1 MSMAFHIF
9 KRLGVQILS
18 SLFVVFVLDVLGVH
32 VPAENTWVVILT
44 LTFHEI
50 CGRFLAS
57 EHIVK
62 LFELTISLYASEY
75 LVSLYMDKVFE
86 FTWMG
91 FALLLLQLTL
101 AFILRASFGKVP
113 TDSASVT
120 YHKLKKGCD
129 DVLEYLNFEYEF
141 MSAHNEEH
149 KFDLALKENLDF
161 QKDVIR
167 QRKSLDKIKK

>member
-1 MSMAFHIF
+1 MAFHIF
-9 KRLGVQILS
+9 KRLGVQILA

-32 VPAENTWVVILT
+32 VPAENTWVVLLT

-86 FTWMG
+86 FTWIG

-101 AFILRASFGKVP
+101 AFVLRASFGKVP

-120 YHKLKKGCD
+120 YHKLKKKCD
-129 DVLEYLNFEYEF
+129 EELEYLEFEYDF
-141 MSAHNEEH
+141 ISTHNTEH
-149 KFDLALKENLDF
+149 KYDVELQENRNLK
-161 QKDVIR
+161 QAVIR
-167 QRKSLDKIKK
+167 QKQTLDRIKK

>member
-1 MSMAFHIF
+1 MAFHIF
-9 KRLGVQILS
+9 KRLGVQILA

-32 VPAENTWVVILT
+32 VPAENTWVAVLT
-44 LTFHEI
+44 LTFYEI
-50 CGRFLAS
+50 DTKFMDRESVIRAF
-57 EHIVK
+57 K
-62 LFELTISLYASEY
+62 LVISLYASEY
-75 LVSLYMDKVFE
+75 LVSTFMGKLFE
-86 FTWMG
+86 LTWAG
-91 FALLLLQLTL
+91 FGVLLVQLTL

-149 KFDLALKENLDF
+149 KFDIALKENLDF

-167 QRKSLDKIKK
+167 QLKSLDKIKK